1 MTGKDIFKFD
11 TIAVTGDF
19 GPNRTSEK
27 MKSWIQHHA
36 GRFSHD
42 ISSGVT
48 HLICSKEHF
57 KKEVAMGMLISRIYL
72 CFMADQ

>member
-11 TIAVTGDF
+11 VIAVTGDF
-19 GPNRTSEK
+19 GPNRTTDK

-36 GRFSHD
+36 GRFSNE
-42 ISSGVT
+42 ISSNVT

-57 KKEVAMGMLISRIYL
+57 KKEVAMGMLMSVVYSY
-72 CFMADQ
+72 FMADR